1 VSRRVGTLGRSRQAA
16 AASSTLD
23 AVLDAA
29 QLCFARYGIAQ
40 TTVDDVVR
48 VAKVPRA
55 TLYRHAGGKEAL
67 VEAVSLRQLD
77 RFLAQLVE
85 HVAGFD
91 EFEDQIVEAVL
102 FTIEHYRSDDLL
114 KLVLAA
120 GRLPEGRRLLKGME
134 DQLRGRLER
143 ASKPWLEAARQ
154 AGKLRPDVDVR
165 DYVEWTTRVI
175 ESLVRLPPEWPRARE
190 REFLARMLVPAF
202 VPDAAR

>member
-16 AASSTLD
+16 AASSTRD
-23 AVLDAA
+23 AVLVAA